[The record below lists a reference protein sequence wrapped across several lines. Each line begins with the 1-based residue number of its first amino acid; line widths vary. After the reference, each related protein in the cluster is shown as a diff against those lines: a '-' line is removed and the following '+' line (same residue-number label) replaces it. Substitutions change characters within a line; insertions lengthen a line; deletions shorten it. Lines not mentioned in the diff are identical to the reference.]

1 MMGNLGEKIQSIRES
16 FQASYVKPAPELV
29 DKYRQSL
36 ADNPFAMDYL
46 QITRRLTTETIDN
59 FKLGYDPGRNAI
71 SIPIYKRGELINIK
85 YRLLEDEVLKK
96 LEKDGIIITKEK
108 GPKYLN
114 EKNAEVWLFNEDGLS
129 KGLGKGGVLI
139 VEGEFD
145 CMSVWQ
151 SGIKNVISPA
161 SGKDSYGVWLER
173 LDTIPKV
180 FISYDNDKPGKT
192 AALGLAE
199 RVGTEKS
206 FEVLYPEGIKDAN
219 EYFKSYGADEY
230 KDLIRTARPFYK
242 YKYAGVREVI
252 DSIREKKENILK
264 LKCIPFVEFEE
275 DWLAVMSGV
284 SNIGKTSVSMNV
296 ANELVEMGIP
306 TLVLPIERGIRTVGK
321 RFLQVRY
328 NKTKDE
334 LDAMDDSDWEK
345 VIPDVIELPLFFSMP
360 SRDEVGDTVI
370 KAKRL
375 FNTKVVIIDHL
386 DLLVRKSD
394 PKNINT
400 DTASAI
406 QSFKQIAQEYSII
419 FILIHHIK
427 KQEGLG
433 TIPKKPKMEDLKGSS
448 ATYQDP
454 EAVIMLSEPERGQL
468 EISILKNKGTM
479 GSRIFEFNLATGK
492 IGEDITETAKL
503 SPAQKALKDF

>member
-1 MMGNLGEKIQSIRES
+1 MMGNLGDKIQSIRES
-16 FQASYVKPAPELV
+16 FQASYAKPAPELI

-36 ADNPFAMDYL
+36 ANSPHALDYL
-46 QITRRLTTETIDN
+46 HVRRGLNAETVEN
-59 FKLGYDPGRNAI
+59 FKLGYDTERNAI
-71 SIPIYKRGELINIK
+71 AIPIFKRGELINIK
-85 YRLLEDEVLKK
+85 YRHLDENAKAK
-96 LEKDGIIITKEK
+96 YSQEK
-108 GPKYLN
+108 GC
-114 EKNAEVWLFNEDGLS
+114 EVWLYNEDGIA
-129 KGLGKGGVLI
+129 KGQSKGGVLI

-145 CMSVWQ
+145 CMSAWQ
-151 SGIKNVISPA
+151 AGFRNAISPA
-161 SGKDSYGVWLER
+161 SGKDSYGIWLEL

-180 FISYDNDKPGKT
+180 YVAYDNDKPGKG

-199 RVGTEKS
+199 RIGTEKS

-219 EYFKSYGADEY
+219 DYFKDHDAESYRV
-230 KDLIRTARPFYK
+230 LIRNARPFYK
-242 YKYAGVREVI
+242 YKYAGVKDVI

-264 LKCIPFVEFEE
+264 LSCIPYVEFEE

-284 SNIGKTSVSMNV
+284 SNIGKTSVAMNV
-296 ANELVEMGIP
+296 ANELVGMGVP

-334 LDAMDDSDWEK
+334 LDNMADSDWNTIIPE
-345 VIPDVIELPLFFSMP
+345 VIDLPLFFSMP
-360 SRDEVGDTVI
+360 NRDDVSETVI

-400 DTASAI
+400 ETATTI
-406 QSFKQIAQEYSII
+406 QNFKQIAQEHGII

-433 TIPKKPKMEDLKGSS
+433 AVAKKPKMEDLKGSS

-468 EISILKNKGTM
+468 EIDILKNKGTM

-492 IGEDITETAKL
+492 IGADITDTRQTA
-503 SPAQKALKDF
+503 AEKALQEF